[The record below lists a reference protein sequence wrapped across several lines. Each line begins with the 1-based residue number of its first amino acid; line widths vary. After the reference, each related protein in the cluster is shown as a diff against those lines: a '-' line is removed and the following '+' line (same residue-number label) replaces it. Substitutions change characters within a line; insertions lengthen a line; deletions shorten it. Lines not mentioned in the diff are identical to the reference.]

1 MLEVIVVELVN
12 LEAMSTLAQ
21 DLCVEVLMSN
31 ASDRYSLSGRSASDV
46 LAYSHSVSITI
57 QEDGSIV
64 VDAVQSIS
72 VDLLEDL
79 IGGLSFSC
87 RPGLEL
93 LNLLWREDLGTQF
106 DGVTINQKGLLDI
119 IALADMTVR
128 VLACLSFISWRPS
141 EARCW

>member
-1 MLEVIVVELVN
+1 
-12 LEAMSTLAQ
+12 
-21 DLCVEVLMSN
+21 MSN
-31 ASDRYSLSGRSASDV
+31 SSDCHSLASRSAADV
-46 LAYSHSVSITI
+46 LADSESVRITI
-57 QEDGSIV
+57 QEDCAIV
-64 VDAVQSIS
+64 IDAVQSIS